1 MHDSGCPSSIPTEIN
16 PEQVPGLIPLSDEEL
31 DEVKSKGDDKSGVPN
46 YENIYMMDARQ
57 AFDEK
62 K

>member
-1 MHDSGCPSSIPTEIN
+1 M
-16 PEQVPGLIPLSDEEL
+16 
-31 DEVKSKGDDKSGVPN
+31 KSKAEDKSGVPN

>member
-1 MHDSGCPSSIPTEIN
+1 MHDSGSGSSIPTEIN

-31 DEVKSKGDDKSGVPN
+31 DEVKSKAEDKSGVPI